1 MMLSGVSMYGRG
13 GPLGRGEA
21 LFNAA
26 ADLLAHIPDGI
37 QRIQLP
43 LGLPAPEQVRLKQP
57 VLKISKVEQGTLLRL
72 MERLGVSPNA
82 AFHSETIIRYCSL
95 YLIGGRAENTMG
107 TYEKMNHYEG
117 NFTDELR

>member
-43 LGLPAPEQVRLKQP
+43 LGLPAPEQVRLSGQIRLLPTDSKAASQDVGYALGAQFTALPAVFP
-57 VLKISKVEQGTLLRL
+57 VEAPVVEAGVGD
-72 MERLGVSPNA
+72 LGGDG
-82 AFHSETIIRYCSL
+82 SECL
-95 YLIGGRAENTMG
+95 AV
-107 TYEKMNHYEG
+107 
-117 NFTDELR
+117 